1 MLRDDVRLAA
11 IATEHQADELAC
23 VYCLFCWMG
32 RPVSVK
38 ATGRGASGSCSQS
51 QWPLS
56 RLPVRSRRSAFTSF
70 VKNNQ
75 NKIAAL
81 SIVVQRPR
89 ELTRTELRNLRL
101 ELDKLGFSETSLR
114 RAWNDASNEDIAAS
128 IIGFVRQAA
137 LGDPLIPFETR
148 VQSATK
154 AILAKAKWTDPQK
167 TWLRRIAEQIT
178 KEIVVDRESH
188 RPGHLY
194 RTGGL

>member
-1 MLRDDVRLAA
+1 M
-11 IATEHQADELAC
+11 
-23 VYCLFCWMG
+23 
-32 RPVSVK
+32 
-38 ATGRGASGSCSQS
+38 
-51 QWPLS
+51 
-56 RLPVRSRRSAFTSF
+56 
-70 VKNNQ
+70 KNNQ

-81 SIVVQRPR
+81 SILVQRPR